1 MPPKSV
7 SSDWNSP
14 RSEAVQPTTDLPGRP
29 QVTWATC
36 DDGWVVDDGHVG
48 NPSDKAT
55 EAPERTPGEP
65 AGASTGDSAGNGAG
79 GGAGESGGQ
88 ARGRAGMRDMLLS
101 MLVLAVAV
109 LVLAAVSRGCSFS
122 PGGATDDST
131 SVPVVDVSAELQAAV
146 GQVKFPL
153 REPHLPAGWRPN
165 SDSLSSVG
173 PNGVDQTVQVG
184 WITPDGRFLQ
194 LSQSNATALD
204 LVRKAAELSDDTP
217 VSSTGTQQ
225 VDGTKW
231 TVYPGV
237 RTEQSWTADLGSVR
251 LLVTGNG
258 TADEFRTLT
267 AAAQTGAVV
276 H

>member
-1 MPPKSV
+1 
-7 SSDWNSP
+7 
-14 RSEAVQPTTDLPGRP
+14 
-29 QVTWATC
+29 
-36 DDGWVVDDGHVG
+36 
-48 NPSDKAT
+48 
-55 EAPERTPGEP
+55 
-65 AGASTGDSAGNGAG
+65 
-79 GGAGESGGQ
+79 
-88 ARGRAGMRDMLLS
+88 MRDMLLS
-101 MLVLAVAV
+101 MLVLGVAV

-122 PGGATDDST
+122 PGGASGDST
-131 SVPVVDVSAELQAAV
+131 SLPVVDVSAELQAAV

-173 PNGVDQTVQVG
+173 PNDVDQTVQVG
-184 WITPDGRFLQ
+184 WITPSGRFLQ
-194 LSQSNATALD
+194 LSQSNGTPLD
-204 LVRKAAELSDDTP
+204 LVRKAAALSDDTP

-225 VDGTKW
+225 VNGTKW

-237 RTEQSWTADLGSVR
+237 RTEQSWAADLGSVR